1 MIVSIIR
8 FSNIIL
14 VALLAG
20 TSFGIWMGF
29 NPMNYSAATYIEQ
42 QQHLVL
48 SLNTL
53 MVSLIIIA
61 TLVTIASAILQRQNK
76 TVFIAL
82 LFASLFL
89 ASCIFISRLGNL
101 PIQTEMLKWNV
112 DSMPN
117 NWAMLRDN
125 WWTFHIM
132 RTIVELIA
140 LVLIAW
146 TSVLSNRQKIM
157 V

>member
-1 MIVSIIR
+1 MIASIIR

-29 NPMNYSAATYIEQ
+29 NPKNYSAATYIEQ

-76 TVFIAL
+76 TGFIAL

-146 TSVLSNRQKIM
+146 TSVISNRQKIM